1 MVYRLIYWACAHQY
15 SIISITLYNN
25 NDCFCII
32 VRGRFRVGVGVDVK
46 KHKLNVLSAS
56 GFSLY
61 PSEPQSSSKTADL
74 LELDCPVTDGAEAG
88 PAGDWDSGPAL
99 YVQLHGEAAR
109 RLGPEERPLQ
119 LQNDFLFKLGFKD
132 PWRVQEEGM
141 NTELGSLLRF
151 YAGKP
156 CSIESSERIQLSGT
170 YNVRKG
176 KLQLPVN
183 RWSRRQVILC
193 GTCLMVSSVKASHT
207 GKMHILP
214 LIGGKV
220 EEVKKHSHCLAFS
233 SAGHQSQTYYISF
246 DSFTEHLRWHRQA
259 AKGGLPGPF
268 FRFLGPKMTEFGA
281 AFLKNCFDI
290 CRGGLMTNKRST
302 DVSKACSAICC
313 SKLSSGSTRVRIAM
327 HSGNLRIYAESF
339 LDSRCIGLF
348 SQP

>member
-1 MVYRLIYWACAHQY
+1 MVYRFIYWACAHQY
-15 SIISITLYNN
+15 SIVFVTLCNN

-46 KHKLNVLSAS
+46 KTKLNVLLAS

-61 PSEPQSSSKTADL
+61 PSESQSSRKTADL

-220 EEVKKHSHCLAFS
+220 MNSHVIILWGMFVPNQTFFQIFGVVSQRIS
-233 SAGHQSQTYYISF
+233 SVDLS
-246 DSFTEHLRWHRQA
+246 
-259 AKGGLPGPF
+259 
-268 FRFLGPKMTEFGA
+268 
-281 AFLKNCFDI
+281 
-290 CRGGLMTNKRST
+290 
-302 DVSKACSAICC
+302 CC
-313 SKLSSGSTRVRIAM
+313 SLEKLPSNLLYSQDLTHLNLKHNFLPADQTLLQLQRSVSEGFLSDCVRLEKSNDVPSYLQRFHQTIKSL
-327 HSGNLRIYAESF
+327 H
-339 LDSRCIGLF
+339 
-348 SQP
+348 